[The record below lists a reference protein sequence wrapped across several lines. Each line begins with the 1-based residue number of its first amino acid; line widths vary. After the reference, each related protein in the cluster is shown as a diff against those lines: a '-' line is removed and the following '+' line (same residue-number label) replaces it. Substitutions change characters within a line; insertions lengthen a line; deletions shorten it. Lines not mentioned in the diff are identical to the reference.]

1 MSSLPAAR
9 PAQQKEKERTGHDLC
24 DESASASSADSKQNV
39 GSLAA
44 VPKGKG
50 RKLCVTCGKYF
61 LCFQARAAHDL
72 LAHGLDAS
80 RPEFGEKP
88 ITKEWALTYLEESEK
103 EAEQVRHAEKCG
115 SNCLKQLR

>member
-1 MSSLPAAR
+1 MITEMCMSSLPAAR

-24 DESASASSADSKQNV
+24 DESAAASSADSLKKL

-44 VPKGKG
+44 VPKGTC
-50 RKLCVTCGKYF
+50 RRLCVTCGKFF
-61 LCFQARAAHDL
+61 LCFQARAARDL

-88 ITKEWALTYLEESEK
+88 ITKEWAMMYLEESGK
-103 EAEQVRHAEKCG
+103 EAEQVRRAEK
-115 SNCLKQLR
+115 